1 MLFFTLH
8 LGCALL
14 APSSLPTRDETK
26 TLHHPAVHV
35 PRHTVAIGSNDS
47 EARPDESPVHP
58 VVVGPF
64 WMDST
69 EVTNQAFA
77 AFVEATGYTTTAEQP
92 VDLDEIKAQLPPDTP
107 TPSDELLRPG
117 SMVFAPPPEGTPAA
131 TFTDWWRWVPGACWR
146 HPEGPGSSIEDR
158 MNHPVV
164 HVSWYDA
171 TAYAEWSGKRLPTED
186 EWEAA
191 ARGGQSSAQYVWGDD
206 AIEPKHANVWQGTFP
221 THNTKADGY
230 SGSAPVGQFPPN
242 GYGLFDM
249 AGNVWEWCADQ
260 YDQFAYHET
269 RPSGTPK
276 DPRMPAAAVTR
287 SQRGGS
293 FLCHPSYCSSYRPS
307 ARMSATPDSST
318 NHLGFRCVSD
328 KPPAGKNRPTPTS

>member
-14 APSSLPTRDETK
+14 TLFYLPGSDEPK
-26 TLHHPAVHV
+26 PLDHIALHV
-35 PRHTVAIGSNDS
+35 PRHTVAIGSSNS
-47 EARPDESPVHP
+47 EARTDESPVHF
-58 VVVGPF
+58 VDVGPF
-64 WMDST
+64 WIDAT

-92 VDLDEIKAQLPPDTP
+92 VNWDELKAQLPPGTP
-107 TPSDELLRPG
+107 KPPEAQLLPG
-117 SMVFAPPPEGTPAA
+117 SMVFTPPPEGTPAA

-146 HPEGPGSSIEDR
+146 HPESPESSIENR

-164 HVSWYDA
+164 HVSWHDA
-171 TAYAEWSGKRLPTED
+171 TAYARWAGKRLPTEN

-191 ARGGQSSAQYVWGDD
+191 ARGGQSGDRYVWGNV

-221 THNTKADGY
+221 TANTKADGY
-230 SGSAPVGQFPPN
+230 AGAAPVGQFPPN

-260 YDQFAYHET
+260 YDQFAYHKT
-269 RPSGTPK
+269 RPTGTPK
-276 DPRMPAAAVTR
+276 DPRMPTADDTR

-328 KPPAGKNRPTPTS
+328 TPPQKSSDKISP

>member
-14 APSSLPTRDETK
+14 DSSGLPSRDEASP
-26 TLHHPAVHV
+26 LHHPTVHV
-35 PRHTVAIGSNDS
+35 PRRTVAIGSNDS
-47 EARPDESPVHP
+47 EARPDESPVHS
-58 VVVGPF
+58 VEVGPF
-64 WMDST
+64 WMDAT

-77 AFVEATGYTTTAEQP
+77 AFVEATGYTTTAEQSI
-92 VDLDEIKAQLPPDTP
+92 DWDALKAQLPPGTP
-107 TPSDELLRPG
+107 KPPEAQLMPG
-117 SMVFAPPPEGTPAA
+117 SMVFAPPPEDTPVA

-146 HPEGPGSSIEDR
+146 HPEGPESSIEDR

-171 TAYAEWSGKRLPTED
+171 TAYAKWAGKRLPTEN
-186 EWEAA
+186 EWESA
-191 ARGGQSSAQYVWGDD
+191 ARGGQSGARYVWGDD
-206 AIEPKHANVWQGTFP
+206 AIAPKHANVWQGTFP
-221 THNTKADGY
+221 TINTKADGY
-230 SGSAPVGQFPPN
+230 SGTAPVGQFPPN

-249 AGNVWEWCADQ
+249 AGNVWEWCTDQ

-269 RPSGTPK
+269 RPTGTPK
-276 DPRMPAAAVTR
+276 DPRMPTAADTR

-328 KPPAGKNRPTPTS
+328 QPPQKSPDQPSP